1 MKAFL
6 MHSKS
11 KKPKFIFTDQYPTI
25 AKVLAKVM
33 LEMLQRLSTWHIM
46 QSDYEE
52 AWDKMKKLGIKC
64 FKLIRLRVCLDTTYF
79 VETENLLLKVL

>member
-11 KKPKFIFTDQYPTI
+11 KKPKFIFTDRYPTI

-33 LEMLQRLSTWHIM
+33 LEVLQRLST
-46 QSDYEE
+46 
-52 AWDKMKKLGIKC
+52 
-64 FKLIRLRVCLDTTYF
+64 
-79 VETENLLLKVL
+79 

>member
-52 AWDKMKKLGIKC
+52 AWDKMIQTYKIKC
-64 FKLIRLRVCLDTTYF
+64 AFF
-79 VETENLLLKVL
+79 F